1 MQFQADVLGIPVDV
15 PESIETT
22 SLGSAYLAGLVTDV
36 WSDRDE
42 LQRRRK
48 TATKY
53 EPDMS
58 EDERSALLDRW
69 HDAVDRA
76 RGWAKEEA

>member
-1 MQFQADVLGIPVDV
+1 MQFQADILGVPVDV

-22 SLGSAYLAGLVTDV
+22 SLGSAYLAGLKTDV

-48 TATKY
+48 TKDRY
-53 EPDMS
+53 EPNMS
-58 EDERSALLDRW
+58 DDERQALLGRW

-76 RGWAKEEA
+76 CGWAQEEA